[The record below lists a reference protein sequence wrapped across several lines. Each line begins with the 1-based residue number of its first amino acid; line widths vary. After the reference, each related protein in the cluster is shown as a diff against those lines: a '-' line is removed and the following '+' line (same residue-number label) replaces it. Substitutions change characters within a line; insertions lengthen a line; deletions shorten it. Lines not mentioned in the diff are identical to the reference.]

1 MHGFYTERQPDDGY
15 KIPGIQEEGRE
26 NEENRK
32 EDGASTD
39 APAGADL

>member
-26 NEENRK
+26 TEENRK
-32 EDGASTD
+32 EDGASGE
-39 APAGADL
+39 APAADW